1 MKEKGKEVPKFPKS
15 SLLRFDRY
23 ASRRDLLGAL
33 LEKEKSY
40 TFEEVDKILQKFMT
54 GGTI

>member
-33 LEKEKSY
+33 LEEEKSY